1 VLMVWQLEMEFAA
14 ETDRLQPPHKY
25 VPWVLVNGE
34 PLLEVSHF
42 ITVLIW
48 HYMIYHAVLH

>member
-1 VLMVWQLEMEFAA
+1 LEMEFAA

-34 PLLEVSHF
+34 PLLDVSLF
-42 ITVLIW
+42 IRCPALSDFQ
-48 HYMIYHAVLH
+48 